1 MSMSM
6 KLAIIAVLIAIIV
19 FQTLILIKK
28 YNNNIEMNIETVY
41 NLERESRP
49 IYKYIKLKNLF
60 KKYPEA
66 VKGLK
71 FGYICPGA
79 MKTVE
84 YLNKALERKTA
95 TKTQAEVTR
104 KIRILTDFQ
113 FFVEIYQIYREYLD
127 EKVRME
133 MMKLIK
139 NNGCKISKTITNEI
153 TRLFGELPKR
163 VRENIPDDFY
173 HIRHNTLVCSKS
185 KTLAKERIELL
196 KSIYGSVETFSNHGF
211 SGCHGRRDGVS
222 GCRSCCQNKYSSE
235 YQSCVSECM
244 DF

>member
-1 MSMSM
+1 MY
-6 KLAIIAVLIAIIV
+6 KNIVIVILLILIIS
-19 FQTLILIKK
+19 FQILILIKK
-28 YNNNIEMNIETVY
+28 FSNNIVMNIETVY
-41 NLERESRP
+41 NLEKQSRP
-49 IYKYIKLKNLF
+49 LYKRIKLKNLF

-79 MKTVE
+79 MKTVD
-84 YLNKALERKTA
+84 YLNSALQRKTA
-95 TKTQAEVTR
+95 TKEQIEITR

-113 FFVEIYQIYREYLD
+113 FFVEIYQIYRKYLD
-127 EKVRME
+127 EEVKME

-185 KTLAKERIELL
+185 KTLAKERIQLL
-196 KSIYGSVETFSNHGF
+196 KSIYGSVEMFNNHGF

-222 GCRSCCQNKYSSE
+222 GCRNCCQNKYSSE